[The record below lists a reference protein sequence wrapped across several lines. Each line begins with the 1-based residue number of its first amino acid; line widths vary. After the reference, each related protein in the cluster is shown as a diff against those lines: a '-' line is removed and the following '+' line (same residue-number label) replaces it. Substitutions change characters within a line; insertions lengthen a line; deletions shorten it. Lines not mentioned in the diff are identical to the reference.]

1 MEGARVEHRQTAK
14 QNPTIHISIKCF
26 DMELNSIIFM
36 TFKIGE
42 QANSPQIQDGMMFTF
57 FHSTSTELF

>member
-1 MEGARVEHRQTAK
+1 
-14 QNPTIHISIKCF
+14 
-26 DMELNSIIFM
+26 MELNSIIFM

-57 FHSTSTELF
+57 FHSTFLKPEY